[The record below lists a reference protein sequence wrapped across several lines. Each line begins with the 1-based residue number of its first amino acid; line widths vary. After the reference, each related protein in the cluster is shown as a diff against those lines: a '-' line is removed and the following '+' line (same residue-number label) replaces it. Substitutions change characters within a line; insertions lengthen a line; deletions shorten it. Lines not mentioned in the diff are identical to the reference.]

1 MKKEQV
7 FKDLQNIFDNVFLDD
22 IIITPDLSAD
32 DIADWDSLTHITLII
47 TIEKAFDLKFR
58 VGEVENTKNVGEF
71 VDLILERLN
80 EKH

>member
-1 MKKEQV
+1 MKKDQI

-22 IIITPDLSAD
+22 IMLTPELSAD

-47 TIEKAFDLKFR
+47 TIEKAFDVKFR